1 MKTLKD
7 YILIILG
14 DLLLATSVSIFLL
27 PNKLSTGGFSGL
39 ATIIN
44 HFFNIKVGTIII
56 GLNVIFI
63 IYSAYLFGF
72 KFIFRTTIS
81 ILIYGFI
88 SNFLQDRFVVT
99 NDLLLASICG
109 GILSGTG
116 IGLNLIANSTT
127 GGSELIAKIS
137 NHYFKKIG
145 LTEVIVIFDIIIIGL
160 FIFVF
165 KNIDVGLY
173 SIIAIFVS
181 KKAID
186 ILVEGINYAKSVYII
201 SNSTNEI
208 ANEIIHKLSR
218 GVTLLNSQGYYTKDN
233 KQVIYCVVN
242 KYQLSELKDIVKK
255 IDKSS
260 FVIIND
266 AKEVIGNGFRKN

>member
-1 MKTLKD
+1 MKKLKE
-7 YILIILG
+7 YFLIILG

-27 PNKLSTGGFSGL
+27 PNQLSTGGFSGL

-44 HFFNIKVGTIII
+44 HFFNIKVGSIII

-63 IYSAYLFGF
+63 LYSAYLFGLN
-72 KFIFRTTIS
+72 FIFRTTIS
-81 ILIYGFI
+81 ILIYGLI
-88 SNFLQDRFVVT
+88 SNFLQDSFVLT

-109 GILSGTG
+109 GILSGIG

-137 NHYFKKIG
+137 NHYLKKIG
-145 LTEVIVIFDIIIIGL
+145 LTETIVIFDIIIIGL

-165 KNIDVGLY
+165 QDIDVGLY

-181 KKAID
+181 KKVID
-186 ILVEGINYAKSVYII
+186 ILIEGINYAKSVYII

-208 ANEIIHKLSR
+208 ANEIIQKLSR
-218 GVTLLNSQGYYTKDN
+218 GVTLLNSQGYYTKSN

-242 KYQLSELKDIVKK
+242 KYQLTELKDIIRN
-255 IDKSS
+255 IDNRA
-260 FVIIND
+260 FVIINE
-266 AKEVIGNGFRKN
+266 AKEVLGNGFRKN

>member
-27 PNKLSTGGFSGL
+27 PNQLSTGGFSGL

-44 HFFNIKVGTIII
+44 YFLDIKVGTIII
-56 GLNVIFI
+56 GLNIIFI

-81 ILIYGFI
+81 ILIYGLF
-88 SNFLQDRFVVT
+88 SNLLQDKFVVT
-99 NDLLLASICG
+99 NDLLLASVCG

-137 NHYFKKIG
+137 NHYFKKVG

-173 SIIAIFVS
+173 SIIAIFIS

-186 ILVEGINYAKSVYII
+186 IIVEGINYAKAVYII
-201 SNSTNEI
+201 SNKTNEI
-208 ANEIIHKLSR
+208 ADIIIQKLSR
-218 GVTLLNSQGYYTKDN
+218 GVTLLNSEGYYTKN
-233 KQVIYCVVN
+233 KKQVIYCVVN
-242 KYQLSELKDIVKK
+242 KYQLSDLKEIVKN
-255 IDKSS
+255 IDTNA
-260 FVIIND
+260 FVIINE
-266 AKEVIGNGFRKN
+266 AKEVLGNGFSKN